1 MKTVVINWITC
12 FITLRKTKSRYVGC
26 ELWWWV
32 VDWLYYVTIMQHEPA
47 IMVVCKTQNA
57 WFHEN
62 RAVVEWT
69 KLFCLKTHSVGDI
82 TYNVDKWAPQTEYIL
97 MNNYLAK
104 CSISLWT
111 TSSKKQEKAIIIII
125 NALYSNAQWVTWYYV
140 IPEKKK
146 KLYSFCN
153 EQQMCTFFL
162 GRTQQNAKHDFF
174 KPVSYD

>member
-1 MKTVVINWITC
+1 MLSTVWLPCLCLKQFTIAHMHINVCRHRFIKVMKTVVINWITC

-97 MNNYLAK
+97 MNKQLFGEMQHITVKLTNQPAARN
-104 CSISLWT
+104 
-111 TSSKKQEKAIIIII
+111 KKR
-125 NALYSNAQWVTWYYV
+125 
-140 IPEKKK
+140 P
-146 KLYSFCN
+146 
-153 EQQMCTFFL
+153 
-162 GRTQQNAKHDFF
+162 
-174 KPVSYD
+174 